1 MENNTWSEAPSDGY
15 SLPVYGLTEGHFYTL
30 HIPALSCIF
39 LSFASAVLT
48 MVLSFRQK
56 SYKTFFSWSKSE
68 RFVVYLAICDAA
80 FNLAHSMDHLHILI
94 TKNHVYPKELCEF
107 YGFMLAEFITAQNL
121 MVNIIAVNAFV
132 LILLNKQID
141 FGIKDYRLLLWTFGT
156 PFICATVAGIAGQL
170 GPNGSFCYFD
180 GVKGTVAN
188 FLFTTVPLTIILVL
202 NSILYSMT
210 LRNIYLKEKELKK
223 TLGKQALT
231 TRMRH
236 AAARAMSVFVL
247 VFLIQW
253 WAMAVYGLWSFIE
266 PEAVPAPIYHLV
278 TTFSNVGGI
287 LNFGVYLYIRRRLL
301 PFQTPR
307 VQSSIRGEEFSGP
320 VHL

>member
-56 SYKTFFSWSKSE
+56 SYKTFFLWSKSE

-170 GPNGSFCYFD
+170 GPNGSLQVYFSLNFICYFD

-266 PEAVPAPIYHLV
+266 PEAVPAPIYHL
-278 TTFSNVGGI
+278 
-287 LNFGVYLYIRRRLL
+287 
-301 PFQTPR
+301 TPR